1 MVAATRPR
9 FPFCWEEYNFY
20 RWTISPL
27 HASSKVFKS
36 HRLRQSECHINHP
49 RRPGARCNADAADDI
64 PRMSTRSASGAW
76 TLSCHTARASS
87 IETDCSP
94 YSHVKRPNASLLF
107 SSFGGGCFLRVCV
120 LMCFKIYCS
129 HPLLLSPRATACRHK
144 PHLILT
150 GRCKMQNEFCT
161 RCSQAPLQYNH
172 RFDRPWMLQALQAFV
187 LYVLTLI
194 FPRLGSL
201 RRMKLSNYAV
211 YHTAVLALTA

>member
-1 MVAATRPR
+1 
-9 FPFCWEEYNFY
+9 
-20 RWTISPL
+20 
-27 HASSKVFKS
+27 
-36 HRLRQSECHINHP
+36 
-49 RRPGARCNADAADDI
+49 
-64 PRMSTRSASGAW
+64 MSTRSASGAW

-161 RCSQAPLQYNH
+161 RRSQAPLQYNH

-187 LYVLTLI
+187 LQDSN
-194 FPRLGSL
+194 PSL
-201 RRMKLSNYAV
+201 ANNSRIAAVTINLNAALSWNTPPVSAF
-211 YHTAVLALTA
+211 HGG